1 MKSALMIASLFL
13 GASAVL
19 SQQLP
24 GSGCTIITISKGDS
38 VFFGGNDDFINPD
51 SYYWVEPGDS
61 SRYGVIWIGKTDDP
75 QQGVNEKGLAYDAN
89 GLPRV
94 DVNPHSERI
103 PVDGEYY
110 HHYCMQIMHECSTV
124 EEVTRWVSLHQR
136 PPYMHDQL
144 HFADR
149 TGDAVVI
156 SAGKDG
162 EMVLTRKA
170 PGDGLLVSTN
180 FNVANP
186 ANSFGYPCWR
196 YDKAQELMVQL
207 LAVEGPVT
215 YTDATNVMDAV
226 HVEGGSSWTIET
238 MVADLV
244 NGLVYIYYFYQ
255 YDSPVVLNVKHEL
268 ANPRAPGPLSM
279 LFPADVREEAA
290 RRYRKAQSNLI
301 VNKAVGISWPAIVFV
316 SLILLFTVCADFKR
330 GLRFWLPA
338 VIILGPVALLIRYL
352 VNKRCKTALC
362 KSALT
367 ETVGNLVPVVI
378 SYTLALSVLVMKTLS
393 GGTSDQ
399 LQLLLM
405 LVLPVILG
413 WVYHLVFLA
422 PVSNSGAGRF
432 FLLCFPR
439 VLITTFLGLGGIIAV
454 AMPLVNKSLN
464 MILLIP
470 LSPIAVTTWWAI
482 VVLGALAGGLLIFPF
497 ERWEAKRGFQSWT
510 ILADGDGELIT
521 PSWRKLWWWILISVV
536 ILINGLFIGV
546 LLSK

>member
-1 MKSALMIASLFL
+1 MKSALIGALLIFC
-13 GASAVL
+13 GASAMA
-19 SQQLP
+19 QQQP
-24 GSGCTIITISKGDS
+24 VSGCTVITISKGDS
-38 VFFGGNDDFINPD
+38 VFFCGNDDFVNPD

-61 SRYGVIWIGKTDDP
+61 SRYGVIWIGKPDNP
-75 QQGVNEKGLAYDAN
+75 QQGINEKGLAYDSN

-103 PVDGEYY
+103 PVEGEYY
-110 HHYCMQIMHECSTV
+110 HQYCMQIMHECSTV

-149 TGDAVVI
+149 TGDAIVI

-162 EMVLTRKA
+162 EMVLTRKE
-170 PGDGLLVSTN
+170 PGDGFLVSTN
-180 FNVANP
+180 FNVANH

-196 YDKAQELMVQL
+196 YDRASELLGQL
-207 LAVEGPVT
+207 ITGVGPVT
-215 YTDATNVMDAV
+215 SADAINVMDAV
-226 HVEGGSSWTIET
+226 HVDGGSSWTIET
-238 MVADLV
+238 MMADLV

-255 YDSPVVLNVKHEL
+255 YDSPVVLNVKYEL

-279 LFPADVREEAA
+279 LFPEDVREEAA
-290 RRYRKAQSNLI
+290 RRYRKAKSNLI
-301 VNKAVGISWPAIVFV
+301 FNKAVGISWPAIVSV
-316 SLILLFTVCADFKR
+316 SLILLFTVCADFKK
-330 GLRFWLPA
+330 GLSFWLSA

-362 KSALT
+362 RSSLT
-367 ETVGNLVPVVI
+367 ETAGNIVPVVI
-378 SYTLALSVLVMKTLS
+378 SYTIALSVLVMKTLN
-393 GGTSDQ
+393 GGASDQ

-413 WVYHLVFLA
+413 WVYHFVFLA
-422 PVSNSGAGRF
+422 PVSSRGAGRF
-432 FLLCFPR
+432 FLQCFPR
-439 VLITTFLGLGGIIAV
+439 VLITTLLGLGGIIAV

-470 LSPIAVTTWWAI
+470 LSPIAVTAWWAI
-482 VVLGALAGGLLIFPF
+482 VVLGALAGGLLIFLF

-510 ILADGDGELIT
+510 ILAVGDGELII
-521 PSWRKLWWWILISVV
+521 PSWRQLWWWILISVV
-536 ILINGLFIGV
+536 ILVNGLFIGV